1 MIHFV
6 LANVANMKWLVELNP
21 SLVDFLMLA
30 ISKLRWDEQN
40 IMPHTQV
47 KSQEP
52 LFLLLILCKHAVGI

>member
-1 MIHFV
+1 MGDFF
-6 LANVANMKWLVELNP
+6 LANVANMRWPVELNP

-47 KSQEP
+47 NIPGAFTALEKRDQRI
-52 LFLLLILCKHAVGI
+52 F